1 MANYNADIRVGIT
14 GKTQLNAL
22 EKQLGRINKDLNQ
35 INKNLKAQTLT
46 INTKGANRALDQLDR
61 KINKLNRSINVNA
74 NINER
79 RKSGGGGGGS
89 SATPIALAVSP
100 AALAAAKKTKP
111 IAEALTNEAQK
122 QLDLGKARER
132 QIERLQNGFEEIL
145 KTRAQISKLAKQQQN
160 IENKGARSAAQL
172 FGKGTT
178 QAEGLKKVNQE
189 LVKARKYLDVLEDT
203 QIDINNRVVE
213 ASRAQGQYNAQLRK
227 GAALQEK
234 SAVAAQKRAAFSK
247 KAGKGALAAGALGLT
262 GVPGLGGAA
271 QGALIGG
278 GVGGGPGAL
287 AGAAVGATLELV
299 GATAQYANAAAKA
312 AAEQEKFNTA
322 LRGITSGSDYQKA
335 LEDISEL
342 SEQFIQDIGTTTE
355 QFTKLTAATTAN
367 GISVDET
374 AEVYRGLAAA
384 NLALGGN
391 AERLQGILLATGQVF
406 SKGKVQAEEL
416 RGQIGERL
424 PGAFALFAKSVG
436 KTPAE
441 LDKALEKGEVTVE
454 DFVKFTKSL
463 FEQYG
468 ENAKIIRDGPANAGA
483 RLEKALGDLQ
493 RSVGALLAP
502 IGAAFQDTFTAIAK
516 AINVA
521 IEALNRFLGIG
532 TENALAKVNQK
543 LEDAGE
549 RLQNVKPGR
558 KSFVNQQIT
567 NLLAEQKRLKDLQK
581 GTAEAPTKPVSST
594 TDSSGSGSGSSSS
607 SGPRDTTADLQAAI
621 AAQRVLL
628 QIEQERFGLTERE
641 LELRSFADDKKAREA
656 ELARKLSDI
665 QRDNITTESKALAS
679 TLAKLQ
685 AETDLQ
691 QIKNEQQQYEAAIA
705 ADIQQQITD
714 LETQIAVEEAI
725 TDEMKEQAIL
735 AARIAEIQDGPG
747 SKADQ
752 KRLIDAEKRLQE
764 AREGNQGV
772 SGYMKQLKKELM
784 DTEAMIV
791 SLSQTVV
798 SELSTAMSSAITGL
812 IDGTKTAQEAFA
824 DMFKNI
830 GAAFIQMATQMIAK
844 ALVMKALG
852 ILLPGAAGAASLK
865 GPSAGAF
872 SSGFGDMSVAGPSF
886 FSGGMIKG
894 WAGGGYTGNASRTG
908 GVDGQGGFPAILH
921 PQETVIDHTQ
931 PQSTQYSPGNEAMAV
946 ASSPG
951 NYNINYNG
959 PTLTFDGN
967 QYIPRSEAQ
976 SLIAAGAKQGEAR
989 TLNALRNQRS
999 TRSRIGI

>member
-1 MANYNADIRVGIT
+1 MNSRPSCRAEISTQVEKIRKNRAGAQNATNLKNQGA
-14 GKTQLNAL
+14 QLNRLNFGYDAL
-22 EKQLGRINKDLNQ
+22 LR
-35 INKNLKAQTLT
+35 
-46 INTKGANRALDQLDR
+46 
-61 KINKLNRSINVNA
+61 KLNRLRGEYKGVANEVRGLEKASISA
-74 NINER
+74 SEQQLIAAEK
-79 RKSGGGGGGS
+79 RKQRLNDLRLQKNGGRYPKGLRSGG
-89 SATPIALAVSP
+89 A
-100 AALAAAKKTKP
+100 
-111 IAEALTNEAQK
+111 
-122 QLDLGKARER
+122 
-132 QIERLQNGFEEIL
+132 
-145 KTRAQISKLAKQQQN
+145 
-160 IENKGARSAAQL
+160 
-172 FGKGTT
+172 
-178 QAEGLKKVNQE
+178 
-189 LVKARKYLDVLEDT
+189 
-203 QIDINNRVVE
+203 
-213 ASRAQGQYNAQLRK
+213 
-227 GAALQEK
+227 
-234 SAVAAQKRAAFSK
+234 
-247 KAGKGALAAGALGLT
+247 KGALASGSLALSSI
-262 GVPGLGGAA
+262 PGLGGAA
-271 QGALIGG
+271 SGALIGG
-278 GVGGGPGAL
+278 GVGGAAGAV
-287 AGAAVGATLELV
+287 AGAAVGAITELV

-322 LRGITSGSDYQKA
+322 LRGITSGNDYQTA

-543 LEDAGE
+543 LEEAGE

-581 GTAEAPTKPVSST
+581 GTAAAPTKPVSST
-594 TDSSGSGSGSSSS
+594 TDPSGSGSGSGSK
-607 SGPRDTTADLQAAI
+607 SGPRDTTAELQAAI

-656 ELARKLSDI
+656 ELAKELSDI
-665 QRDNITTESKALAS
+665 QRDNITAESKAAAS
-679 TLAKLQ
+679 TLAKLE

-691 QIKNEQQQYEAAIA
+691 QIKNAQQQYETAIA

-735 AARIAEIQDGPG
+735 AARIAEIQNGPG
-747 SKADQ
+747 EEADK
-752 KRLIDAEKRLQE
+752 KRLIDAENRLKE
-764 AREGNQGV
+764 ARDGNQGI
-772 SGYMKQLKKELM
+772 SGYMKQLQEELL
-784 DTEAMIV
+784 DTETMIV
-791 SLSQTVV
+791 SLAQVV
-798 SELSTAMSSAITGL
+798 ETELGNAMSSAIIGL
-812 IDGTKTAQEAFA
+812 LDGTKTAQEAFA

-852 ILLPGAAGAASLK
+852 ILFPGASAAS
-865 GPSAGAF
+865 GGINVDAVAAYMPGG
-872 SSGFGDMSVAGPSF
+872 SSF
-886 FSGGMIKG
+886 
-894 WAGGGYTGNASRTG
+894 AGGGYTGNGPRSG

-921 PQETVIDHTQ
+921 PQETVVDHTDPGSMRDAMSMYGQ
-931 PQSTQYSPGNEAMAV
+931 RSDASTYNESM
-946 ASSPG
+946 
-951 NYNINYNG
+951 NINVETTTING
-959 PTLTFDGN
+959 MEFITPEQFRKGMD
-967 QYIPRSEAQ
+967 Q
-976 SLIAAGAKQGEAR
+976 AASKGAKQGEQRAMNR
-989 TLNALRNQRS
+989 LRQSRS
-999 TRSRIGI
+999 TRQKDWSLMANVCIANFVEIRHWIVPDEDENGSEGYWETQYRFQNANPDQSIQHRGQGVQVPVIPISRRDPNPHRRQP